1 MRPQRLETRQ
11 IELFTLVLGTSL
23 RCEQIRCENSAGIK
37 FGRSAFFASNTRH
50 IVHDLREL
58 FVGWLLSHGQ
68 WVYRQFVMQCTHVRD
83 SSAAFVTLL
92 RHGPGPSVQA
102 CPALAG

>member
-11 IELFTLVLGTSL
+11 IELFALVLGTRL
-23 RCEQIRCENSAGIK
+23 RREQIRCENSAGIK
-37 FGRSAFFASNTRH
+37 FGRSAFLAGNTRYV
-50 IVHDLREL
+50 IHDFGEL
-58 FVGWLLSHGQ
+58 FISGLLPDGQ

-92 RHGPGPSVQA
+92 RNGPGPSVQA
-102 CPALAG
+102 CPARAG